1 MTGATGPAGTNGT
14 PGDGAVPAGPAA
26 PGGTKAR
33 IRESALDLFV
43 QQGYEKTSL
52 REISDRLG
60 ITKAALY
67 YHFTSKQ
74 ELLQSITQPL
84 LDGLEEILAVPQ
96 GIPGLLTAFV
106 GLMEQHQRV
115 FEIFVADHAA
125 LVAAELAERS
135 LALRQELIGRLAG
148 PGAPFADHV
157 RAAAAL
163 GAITQGF
170 VLARGLEPEAAPAGA
185 RDSGGPARGSGD
197 SGGPAGQLGSAELAD
212 LLVGIALRVLDHPGA

>member
-1 MTGATGPAGTNGT
+1 MRTPGTTGDGPA
-14 PGDGAVPAGPAA
+14 PSGPAA

-33 IRESALDLFV
+33 IQQTALDLFV

-52 REISDRLG
+52 REISDGLG

-84 LDGLEEILAVPQ
+84 LDGLEEILAAL
-96 GIPGLLTAFV
+96 GGTRDLLTAFV
-106 GLMEQHQRV
+106 GLMERHQRV

-135 LALRQELIGRLAG
+135 GALRQALIGRLSG
-148 PGAPFADHV
+148 PGASFADHV

-163 GAITQGF
+163 GAVTQGF
-170 VLARGLEPEAAPAGA
+170 VLARNLEPETALVGLAGP
-185 RDSGGPARGSGD
+185 G
-197 SGGPAGQLGSAELAD
+197 GQLDGDELAE
-212 LLVGIALRVLDHPGA
+212 LLVGAALRVLEHPDA

>member
-1 MTGATGPAGTNGT
+1 VTGTAAGGP
-14 PGDGAVPAGPAA
+14 A

-33 IRESALDLFV
+33 IQETALDLFV

-84 LDGLEEILAVPQ
+84 LDGLERILAEETDTR
-96 GIPGLLTAFV
+96 GLLAAFV
-106 GLMEQHQRV
+106 ALMEGHQRV

-135 LALRQELIGRLAG
+135 LTLRQELIGRLAG
-148 PGAPFADHV
+148 PGAAFTDHV
-157 RAAAAL
+157 RAAAAI
-163 GAITQGF
+163 GAVTQGF
-170 VLARGLEPEAAPAGA
+170 VLARGLEPEARPDGPE
-185 RDSGGPARGSGD
+185 GGDR
-197 SGGPAGQLGSAELAD
+197 QLDGAELTE
-212 LLVGIALRVLDHPGA
+212 LLVGTALRVLDRPDAG

>member
-1 MTGATGPAGTNGT
+1 MTGATGPTGTNGTNGT
-14 PGDGAVPAGPAA
+14 PGDGAGPTGPTGSTGSTGPAA

-33 IRESALDLFV
+33 IQQTALDLFV

-52 REISDRLG
+52 REISDGLG

-84 LDGLEEILAVPQ
+84 LDGLEEILGA
-96 GIPGLLTAFV
+96 PGGNRELLTAFV
-106 GLMEQHQRV
+106 GLMETHQRV

-135 LALRQELIGRLAG
+135 VALRQELIGRLS
-148 PGAPFADHV
+148 GADASFADHV

-185 RDSGGPARGSGD
+185 S
-197 SGGPAGQLGSAELAD
+197 GPAGQLDGAELTE
-212 LLVGIALRVLDHPGA
+212 LLVGTALRVLDRPDA

>member
-1 MTGATGPAGTNGT
+1 MGTTGPTGT

-33 IRESALDLFV
+33 IQQTALDLFV

-84 LDGLEEILAVPQ
+84 LDGLEAILAGDA
-96 GIPGLLTAFV
+96 GIRELLTAFV
-106 GLMEQHQRV
+106 GLMENHQRV

-148 PGAPFADHV
+148 PGASFADHV

-163 GAITQGF
+163 GAITQGY
-170 VLARGLEPEAAPAGA
+170 VLARGLEPEAAPVGP
-185 RDSGGPARGSGD
+185 GGPE
-197 SGGPAGQLGSAELAD
+197 GGLEGAELVD
-212 LLVGIALRVLDHPGA
+212 LLVGTALRVLDRPEA

>member
-1 MTGATGPAGTNGT
+1 MTGPAHGG
-14 PGDGAVPAGPAA
+14 GQA

-33 IRESALDLFV
+33 IQEAALDLFV

-84 LDGLEEILAVPQ
+84 LDGLEAVLAEQ
-96 GIPGLLTAFV
+96 TETRALLTAFV
-106 GLMEQHQRV
+106 GLMEGHQRV

-135 LALRQELIGRLAG
+135 LTLRQELIVRLAG
-148 PGAPFADHV
+148 PDAAFADHV
-157 RAAAAL
+157 RAGAAL

-170 VLARGLEPEAAPAGA
+170 VLARGLEPEARP
-185 RDSGGPARGSGD
+185 GGLA
-197 SGGPAGQLGSAELAD
+197 GSAEQLDGADLAE
-212 LLVGIALRVLDHPGA
+212 LLVGTALRVLDRPDV